1 MKIAIGFDHA
11 GFPLKETVLD
21 LVREEG
27 HEPIDF
33 GTDSTEPCDYPD
45 IAERV
50 GHALQEG
57 EAERGILVCGS
68 GAGVAVAASK
78 MIGIRGVTAHET
90 YTAHQCVEH
99 DDVNVLC
106 FGARVIGPELA
117 GDVMRAFLRAEYTG
131 EERHARRLEKINA
144 LERAELTDDPQAS

>member
-11 GFPLKETVLD
+11 GFPLKETVLE

-27 HEPIDF
+27 HEPLDF
-33 GTDSTEPCDYPD
+33 GTDSTESCDYPD

-57 EAERGILVCGS
+57 EASRGILVCGS

-78 MIGIRGVTAHET
+78 MLGIRAVTAHET

-117 GDVMRAFLRAEYTG
+117 GDIMRAFLHAEFTG
-131 EERHARRLEKINA
+131 EERHARRLSKINA
-144 LERAELTDDPQAS
+144 LERAELTDEAGAS